1 MSHPEPLQRS
11 LADAARGDVPSAPS
25 ADRSLPEFLQH
36 VAPAAA
42 KAHSPI
48 EREIE
53 RSQRASAALA
63 ATRALAR
70 ASFTDSQL
78 AAEGAAGE
86 GDAEGGIDTAN
97 WVRTE
102 YASLDQSVR
111 APQADV
117 PHGGAPRNLVGAG
130 FNPGMAFQD
139 VRAFPGPSIAQTPIK
154 TRSGAQAR
162 FLHESRQTPRTE
174 RGPGAAPRNEHSL
187 SRGAGL
193 YDKPAVI
200 PMLATP
206 GAARAA
212 RTAGAATPKAARAR
226 ASSGEP
232 FKFALAAGMGAVI
245 VLIGGGVAWKAGWLT
260 HGGASVS
267 AVTAEIATK
276 AEAARVLSAAQQEI
290 AIAPPAAGTPSA
302 RTNEEV
308 DAALAAAARAAAVPM
323 ASVHAAG
330 PARVARPEPL
340 PAPIAVASVAQKATP
355 AILPVGAL
363 RAAAPAPA
371 TRGKDGVAAAI
382 ADAQA
387 RADSFLASGSAPS
400 AAPAAA
406 PEVKKDE

>member
-11 LADAARGDVPSAPS
+11 LADAARGDIPSAPS
-25 ADRSLPEFLQH
+25 ADRSLPEFPQH
-36 VAPAAA
+36 VAPAAPT
-42 KAHSPI
+42 AHSPI

-78 AAEGAAGE
+78 AAEGEAGE
-86 GDAEGGIDTAN
+86 SDGDFDTGN

-117 PHGGAPRNLVGAG
+117 PHGGAPRNLVGVG

-154 TRSGAQAR
+154 TRGGAQAR
-162 FLHESRQTPRTE
+162 FLHESRQTPRPE
-174 RGPGAAPRNEHSL
+174 RSPGAAPRNEHSL
-187 SRGAGL
+187 GNSAGL
-193 YDKPAVI
+193 YDKPAVV

-206 GAARAA
+206 GATPAVRSAGVGTPKVARAQ
-212 RTAGAATPKAARAR
+212 

-245 VLIGGGVAWKAGWLT
+245 ALIGGGVAWKSGWLA
-260 HGGASVS
+260 HNGSGAAIIS
-267 AVTAEIATK
+267 TEIATK
-276 AEAARVLSAAQQEI
+276 AEAARVLSAAQPEI
-290 AIAPPAAGTPSA
+290 ALAPPAAGTST
-302 RTNEEV
+302 RSNEEV

-330 PARVARPEPL
+330 PARVARSEPL
-340 PAPIAVASVAQKATP
+340 PAPVVVASVTQKATP
-355 AILPVGAL
+355 AIARVATP

-387 RADSFLASGSAPS
+387 RADSFLATGSAPS
-400 AAPAAA
+400 ATPAAA
-406 PEVKKDE
+406 PEVKKGE

>member
-25 ADRSLPEFLQH
+25 ADRSLPEFPQH
-36 VAPAAA
+36 VAPAAPT
-42 KAHSPI
+42 AHSPI

-78 AAEGAAGE
+78 AAEGATGD
-86 GDAEGGIDTAN
+86 GDAEGDIDTAN

-162 FLHESRQTPRTE
+162 FLQESRQTPRTE
-174 RGPGAAPRNEHSL
+174 RSPGAAPRNEHSL
-187 SRGAGL
+187 SSGAGL
-193 YDKPAVI
+193 YDKPAMI
-200 PMLATP
+200 PMLATR
-206 GAARAA
+206 GTASAA
-212 RTAGAATPKAARAR
+212 RTAGAGTPKEARAR
-226 ASSGEP
+226 ASGEP

-245 VLIGGGVAWKAGWLT
+245 ALIGGGVAWKAGWLT

-267 AVTAEIATK
+267 AVTAEIATT
-276 AEAARVLSAAQQEI
+276 AEAARVLSAAQHES
-290 AIAPPAAGTPSA
+290 AVAPPTVGTPSA

-340 PAPIAVASVAQKATP
+340 PAPVAVASVAQKATP
-355 AILPVGAL
+355 ATVPVATL
-363 RAAAPAPA
+363 RSTAPAPA

-382 ADAQA
+382 ANAQA
-387 RADSFLASGSAPS
+387 RADTFLASGGAPS
-400 AAPAAA
+400 AAPATA